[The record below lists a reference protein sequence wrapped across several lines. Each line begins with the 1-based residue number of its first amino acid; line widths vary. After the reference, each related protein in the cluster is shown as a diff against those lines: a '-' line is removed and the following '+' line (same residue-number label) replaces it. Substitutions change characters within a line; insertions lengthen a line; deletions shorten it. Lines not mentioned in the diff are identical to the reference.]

1 MGCAFAAAAPASHAT
16 HYRINALV
24 KHSEIAE
31 GEVAGAIGLTGAHRR
46 KPGHHLLGRAEVLL
60 EHDPGLPPTRA
71 DSARLV
77 GLAVLLLADDER
89 HI

>member
-1 MGCAFAAAAPASHAT
+1 MGCAFSAAAPASHAT

-60 EHDPGLPPTRA
+60 GHDPGLTPHPG
-71 DSARLV
+71 RLGQVV